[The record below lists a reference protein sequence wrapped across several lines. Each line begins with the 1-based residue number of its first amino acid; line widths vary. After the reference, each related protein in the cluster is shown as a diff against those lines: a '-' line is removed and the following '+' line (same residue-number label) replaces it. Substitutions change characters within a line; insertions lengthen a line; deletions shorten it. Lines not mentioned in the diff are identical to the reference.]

1 MLTEA
6 GPQRDPLR
14 LAARKRPGTAQ
25 LGQRWSSRGVPYSK
39 HGVDKDVNF
48 SWAKI
53 PNDDILLLLFESD

>member
-14 LAARKRPGTAQ
+14 SAARKRPGTAQ
-25 LGQRWSSRGVPYSK
+25 LAQRWSSRGVPFGK
-39 HGVDKDVNF
+39 HGVDKNVSF

-53 PNDDILLLLFESD
+53 PNDDIPLLLFESD